1 MTAFAEDIRKGGVH
15 SAWMGGKTVLAIL
28 ENGYEVEIRFTDGS
42 SARFMWV
49 DDNGEQ
55 LKGKLQ
61 CKSMGTH
68 IRAKTATLGWKN
80 GSTT

>member
-1 MTAFAEDIRKGGVH
+1 MTAFGEDIRKGGVH
-15 SAWMGGKTVLAIL
+15 SAWMGGKTVNFIM
-28 ENGYEVEIRFTDGS
+28 ENGYEVEIQFTDGS

-55 LKGKLQ
+55 IKGKLQ

-68 IRAKTATLGWKN
+68 IRAVAARLGKQV
-80 GSTT
+80 